1 MAGCARPGDAGGGA
15 ARGTE
20 LTGIPS
26 VIRTSVRVVDRSWL
40 ESQLGLG
47 RSIESL
53 ASEVGKHPSTV
64 AYWVTKHG
72 LRSEHADRHA
82 ARGGIERDV
91 LERHVA
97 EGRSSHQIARE
108 LGLSQATVRH
118 WLKRHG
124 LKTQSAARLAN
135 RSLSTPEADG
145 VMAECIHHGMTRHGR
160 RGDGGIRC
168 LACRSEAVAARRRRV
183 KATLVAE
190 AGGCCLLCGY
200 ARSVSALHFHHLDR
214 ATKEFHISRDGVTR
228 SLARA
233 RAEARKC
240 VLLCANC
247 HAEVEA
253 GVATIP
259 AAALAGPG

>member
-1 MAGCARPGDAGGGA
+1 MDEA
-15 ARGTE
+15 
-20 LTGIPS
+20 
-26 VIRTSVRVVDRSWL
+26 WL
-40 ESQLGLG
+40 KSQLAEG

-53 ASEVGKHPSTV
+53 AREIGKHPSTV
-64 AYWVTKHG
+64 AYWVAKHG
-72 LRSEHADRHA
+72 LRAAHADRHA
-82 ARGGIERDV
+82 ARGGIQRDV
-91 LERHVA
+91 LEHLVA
-97 EGRSSHQIARE
+97 EGRSSHQIARR

-124 LKTQSAARLAN
+124 LKTQSAARLAK
-135 RSLSTPEADG
+135 RADG
-145 VMAECIHHGMTRHGR
+145 AIQDDGLMTAECIHHGMTRHGR
-160 RGDGGIRC
+160 RGDGGLRC
-168 LACRSEAVAARRRRV
+168 LSCRSEAVAARRRRV

-190 AGGCCLLCGY
+190 AGGHCMLCGY
-200 ARSVSALHFHHLDR
+200 ERSVSALHFHHLDR

-233 RAEARKC
+233 RAEAQKC

-259 AAALAGPG
+259 TAALTGPG